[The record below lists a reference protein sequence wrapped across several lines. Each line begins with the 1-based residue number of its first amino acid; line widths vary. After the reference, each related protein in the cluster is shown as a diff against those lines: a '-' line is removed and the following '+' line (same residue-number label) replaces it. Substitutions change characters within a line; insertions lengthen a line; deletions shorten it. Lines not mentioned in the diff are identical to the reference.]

1 MKITFIILILLVSG
15 LQVTAQE
22 GSTATPPADRPE
34 ETEILLDPGT
44 ETDPGDA
51 VIGGENLPGLGIGDF
66 IRMILILGFVI
77 ALVYG
82 FFWLLKRF
90 SGVKAER
97 EDVIHIIST
106 RPLKGDTALHLIET
120 GKRLFLIGGSGNSIN
135 LITEI
140 DDKESIDEIRLT
152 ASKNPTPA
160 NGFNSLIKR
169 RLNSGAGITDAG
181 ENKDPAEFLR
191 QQRDRLQ
198 DL

>member
-1 MKITFIILILLVSG
+1 MKITFIILFFFVSG
-15 LQVTAQE
+15 LQITAQE
-22 GSTATPPADRPE
+22 DSTATPATNRPE
-34 ETEILLDPGT
+34 ETEILLDPEI
-44 ETDPGDA
+44 ETGSGDTA
-51 VIGGENLPGLGIGDF
+51 IGGENLPGLGIGDF

-106 RPLKGDTALHLIET
+106 RPLKGDTALHLVET
-120 GKRLFLIGGSGNSIN
+120 GKRLFLIGGSGNSVN

-140 DDKESIDEIRLT
+140 DDKESIDEIRLA
-152 ASKNPTPA
+152 ASRNPTPA
-160 NGFNSLIKR
+160 NGFNSLLRR
-169 RLNSGAGITDAG
+169 RLNSDAGITDAG